1 MSEGSWNTINLIES
15 SVIFEAKDGHIMNLG
30 MQQIKSN

>member
-1 MSEGSWNTINLIES
+1 MGVQIPEGAWNMINVIES

-30 MQQIKSN
+30 MQ